1 MASILQPQQMNILL
15 PCFCHDIRQFSC
27 EKPEHDTLQG
37 GGDGG
42 ADIGAQASQSPLPL
56 ETNPQEGSQMLP
68 VNVIRN

>member
-42 ADIGAQASQSPLPL
+42 ADTGA
-56 ETNPQEGSQMLP
+56 
-68 VNVIRN
+68 